1 MSMHLSVLQSLF
13 PGKMML
19 DADDI
24 ASCMAVSKG
33 HIYNLV
39 NKKSLP
45 IKINHGL
52 GDRIM
57 VSIVQMAL
65 YLDRRLLDIPEPVD
79 TEPPVEG
86 RRKVGRPR
94 GTTKA
99 RLEVLF
105 FQSSLKT
112 AIYKT
117 EMWKAMSDVTGFVDQ
132 FQANAE
138 ERPNDAELFS
148 MEILALRAQIKIAA
162 VRLKEVEIN
171 LGL

>member
-1 MSMHLSVLQSLF
+1 MF

-24 ASCMAVSKG
+24 ASCMTVSKG

-57 VSIVQMAL
+57 VSIVQMAQ
-65 YLDRRLLDIPEPVD
+65 YLDSRLLDSPEPAIPENEPV
-79 TEPPVEG
+79 G
-86 RRKVGRPR
+86 KKKVGRPR

-99 RLEVLF
+99 MLEVQF
-105 FQSSLKT
+105 FQSSVRA
-112 AIYKT
+112 AIYKADA
-117 EMWKAMSDVTGFVDQ
+117 WKAISDVTAFVEKFQ
-132 FQANAE
+132 FDIVNATGQNSLIDLE
-138 ERPNDAELFS
+138 V
-148 MEILALRAQIKIAA
+148 LALCAQVKAVA
-162 VRLKEVEIN
+162 VRLRQDQIELDEN
-171 LGL
+171 LS